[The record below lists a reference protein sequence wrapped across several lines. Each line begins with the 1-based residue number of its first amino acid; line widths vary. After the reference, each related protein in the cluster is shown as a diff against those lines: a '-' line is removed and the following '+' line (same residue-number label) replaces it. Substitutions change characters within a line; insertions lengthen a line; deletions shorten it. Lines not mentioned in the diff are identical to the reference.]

1 MSIRMGSNHIV
12 CPFERVLLKYM
23 SKIRGNE
30 FDYVSKNLSL
40 IKFKMSLTRGTVYF
54 VRDFSSA
61 IADTI
66 NPSFP

>member
-40 IKFKMSLTRGTVYF
+40 IKFKMSLTRGTVYSIPHF
-54 VRDFSSA
+54 ELLISKS
-61 IADTI
+61 
-66 NPSFP
+66 